1 MGPCCNQPCRGEV
14 VEVGGL
20 WRAQE
25 ALKHGVS
32 GSAISCKKKTMKA
45 EPVLFCHKK
54 GLLPHGAVYTNTFYV
69 KSPN

>member
-1 MGPCCNQPCRGEV
+1 M
-14 VEVGGL
+14 

-25 ALKHGVS
+25 ALKHRVS